1 MAPRNRNLTPD
12 GGEFRPVFN
21 FATAKNSIVDKTPR
35 LSSTLPTTIKP
46 RFDGEMTQA
55 SFGTPWRVLAM
66 MAARLVQGGNMP
78 AKMGAAFNVARNMPR
93 GPVAAKLGASLV
105 RASVKE
111 AENLLAYKPSTLF
124 TSGFSASP
132 AQASEYYRAL
142 AKIMGRTSNQFPMEL
157 RPLIRATGSVLK
169 NESRKLGR

>member
-12 GGEFRPVFN
+12 GGDFRPVFN
-21 FATAKNSIVDKTPR
+21 FATAKNSIAFKGPK
-35 LSSTLPTTIKP
+35 LSGSIRSKMIEQ
-46 RFDGEMTQA
+46 GQVSEMG
-55 SFGTPWRVLAM
+55 FGAPWRVLAM
-66 MAARLVQGGNMP
+66 MAARLVQGNNMP

-93 GPVAAKLGASLV
+93 GPVAKKLGASMV
-105 RASVKE
+105 RASIKE
-111 AENLLAYKPSTLF
+111 AENLLEFKPSTIF

-132 AQASEYYRAL
+132 AQASEYYKAL

-157 RPLIRATGSVLK
+157 RPLIRASGYVLK